1 MRIARVARDSLETY
15 AVVAGDKLAT
25 REQIGKQLNQELP
38 STIDEFLSDKWI
50 EMVKNNHIDASK
62 PLHAYRFL
70 PPIANPPKIIC
81 LGYNYLDHAKEQGA
95 TPPEEPV
102 IFMKPRTALI
112 GDGDTIIC
120 PRFITQLDYEGELA
134 FVIGER
140 CKNVRQEDA
149 MKHVL
154 GYIVFND
161 ISARDIQF
169 KESQWTRSKSFDTFA
184 PCGPWL
190 TTKDEVAD
198 PHNLRIITK
207 VNGEVRQDSST
218 KNMALKIDRII
229 ASLSRVM
236 TLEKGDIIATGT
248 PSGVAV
254 FMTNPKFL
262 QQGDVVEIE
271 IEGLGK
277 IRNAVTFV
285 D

>member
-1 MRIARVARDSLETY
+1 
-15 AVVAGDKLAT
+15 
-25 REQIGKQLNQELP
+25 
-38 STIDEFLSDKWI
+38 
-50 EMVKNNHIDASK
+50 MVT
-62 PLHAYRFL
+62 L
-70 PPIANPPKIIC
+70 
-81 LGYNYLDHAKEQGA
+81 
-95 TPPEEPV
+95 
-102 IFMKPRTALI
+102 
-112 GDGDTIIC
+112 IC

-161 ISARDIQF
+161 ISARDMQF

-236 TLEKGDIIATGT
+236 TLEKGDIIATGI
-248 PSGVAV
+248 
-254 FMTNPKFL
+254 L
-262 QQGDVVEIE
+262 LE
-271 IEGLGK
+271 
-277 IRNAVTFV
+277 
-285 D
+285 

>member
-1 MRIARVARDSLETY
+1 MKVARIVNDSQESY
-15 AVVAGDKLAT
+15 AIVNGNKLVT
-25 REQIGKQLNQELP
+25 REELAKQLNANLP
-38 STIDEFLSDKWI
+38 ESIEQFLFNEWLENI
-50 EMVKNNHIDASK
+50 KNNDIKFSETSD
-62 PLHAYRFL
+62 AYRFL
-70 PPIANPPKIIC
+70 PPIPNPSKIIC

-102 IFMKPRTALI
+102 IFMKPKTAMI
-112 GDGDTIIC
+112 GTDENIVC
-120 PRFITQLDYEGELA
+120 PRFVTQLDYEGELA
-134 FVIGER
+134 FVIGEK
-140 CKNVRQEDA
+140 CKNVKQEDA

-154 GYIVFND
+154 GYMIFND
-161 ISARDIQF
+161 VSARDIQF

-229 ASLSRVM
+229 ASLSKVM
-236 TLEKGDIIATGT
+236 TLERGDIIATGT

-254 FMTNPKFL
+254 FMTNPRFL
-262 QQGDVVEIE
+262 NHRDVVEIE
-271 IEGLGK
+271 IEKLGK
-277 IRNAVTFV
+277 IRNRVTFV